1 LAAIQIRSRSHNG
14 GKMNSNIRKQ
24 LTGRLIAQ
32 AAAVFAI
39 ALALKMF
46 YSTSSV
52 NELRW
57 ILAPTTRLVEI
68 ITGERFWF
76 ESYAGYMNADR
87 SFLIA
92 DSCSGMNFL
101 ITAFLM
107 LGLMKLGK
115 GLTANVSWSFIP
127 VIMAGAYD
135 ATNAAN
141 TVRITV
147 AMRLHRMSPEMIW
160 INPEQAHRLQGIFIY
175 FGFLLFLF
183 IIARNFDA
191 SDRHAASQSGLLR
204 QSMIPLSLYWFV
216 TLGIPILN
224 GAYHQGAAFRE
235 HSLFVLL
242 APVILI
248 LPLAAVRWFTKRRG
262 RERDLFRYS

>member
-1 LAAIQIRSRSHNG
+1 
-14 GKMNSNIRKQ
+14 M
-24 LTGRLIAQ
+24 AQ
-32 AAAVFAI
+32 AAVVFAI
-39 ALALKMF
+39 AFAAKLF

-52 NELRW
+52 NDLRW
-57 ILAPTTRLVEI
+57 ILAPTTRVVEL
-68 ITGERFWF
+68 ITGEHFWF

-107 LGLMKLGK
+107 LGVMKLRR
-115 GLTANVSWSFIP
+115 GLTAKVSWSFIP
-127 VIMAGAYD
+127 AIMAVAYV
-135 ATNAAN
+135 TTIAAN

-160 INPEQAHRLQGIFIY
+160 INPDQLHRLEGIFIY

-183 IIARNFDA
+183 TFAQDLDGV
-191 SDRHAASQSGLLR
+191 DRHTQKRGGLLR
-204 QSMIPLSLYWFV
+204 RSLIPLSLYWFV

-224 GAYHQGAAFRE
+224 GAYRNGAGFWE
-235 HSLFVLL
+235 HTLFVLL
-242 APVILI
+242 TPTTLI
-248 LPLAAVRWFTKRRG
+248 LPLAAIKRLLRG
-262 RERDLFRYS
+262 RKFTSGSFRYS